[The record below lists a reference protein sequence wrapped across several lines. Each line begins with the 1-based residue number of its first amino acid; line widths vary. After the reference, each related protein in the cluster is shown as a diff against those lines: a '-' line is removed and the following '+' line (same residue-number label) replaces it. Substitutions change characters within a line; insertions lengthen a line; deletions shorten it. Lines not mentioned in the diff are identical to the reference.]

1 MTMEGVNYE
10 KVKADIVVAMLPL
23 VYKEEG
29 SKDNNLVTN
38 RERSAVNKVVEI
50 ADYVVNKLKG
60 GRK

>member
-1 MTMEGVNYE
+1 MEGVNYE
-10 KVKADIVVAMLPL
+10 QVKADIVVAMLPL

>member
-1 MTMEGVNYE
+1 MEGVNYE

>member
-10 KVKADIVVAMLPL
+10 QVKADIVVAMLPL